1 MLSIGVLVLF
11 ALSDGF
17 SVDPVSFLFW
27 VALLAAVE
35 LLPMYMG
42 LEIELT
48 LGFVIILPV
57 VILFPPPVAM
67 VIVGLGSFDP
77 RELRR
82 DVPLHKALFNR
93 SQSML
98 AAAAAGIPFALWS
111 APRFSIF
118 GIAMSALLHLI
129 VNLGLVALA
138 VRIERGTPLKEL
150 IAELLPRPVSG
161 FAMSYGLLTGLGAA
175 TALVY
180 SREQGGGWAV
190 AAILI
195 PLLFARLSI
204 LGARNQQELSER
216 LRKQQLALLRST
228 ESIFEARELE
238 RKRIAATIHDSSL
251 QFLAGASYACGNASD
266 ALLRGDT
273 AAAGDLLETTR
284 GAIDTATQSIRGSVV
299 DLRRSSV
306 EEGGLRD
313 TIRKFSAEMSVLWGS
328 EVRIEGDVVH
338 EPPLPVSLAAFQILQ
353 ESLINSFKHSG
364 SRSVVVRLSEIDGM
378 VHLVVEDD
386 GKGFDPS
393 SVRGDEHVGL
403 ELMKERVKT
412 VGGRLDLRSA
422 PGEGTRLEAVLPAG
436 AEA

>member
-1 MLSIGVLVLF
+1 
-11 ALSDGF
+11 
-17 SVDPVSFLFW
+17 
-27 VALLAAVE
+27 
-35 LLPMYMG
+35 MYMG

-67 VIVGLGSFDP
+67 MIVGLGSLDP

-82 DVPLHKALFNR
+82 DMPLHKALFNR

-98 AAAAAGIPFALWS
+98 AAAAATIPFALWS

-118 GIAMSALLHLI
+118 GIATAALLHLC

-138 VRIERGTPLKEL
+138 VRMERGTPLVQLYKQ
-150 IAELLPRPVSG
+150 LLPQPVSG
-161 FAMSYGLLTGLGAA
+161 FFISYALLTGLGAA

-195 PLLFARLSI
+195 PLLFARISI
-204 LGARNQQELSER
+204 LGARNQQELSDR
-216 LRKQQLALLRST
+216 LRKQQQALLRST
-228 ESIFEARELE
+228 ESLFEAREME

-251 QFLAGASYACGNASD
+251 QFLAGASYACGNAGD
-266 ALLRGDT
+266 ALKRGDAESAT
-273 AAAGDLLETTR
+273 RLLETAR
-284 GAIDTATQSIRGSVV
+284 GAVDTATASIRSSVV

-313 TIRKFSAEMSVLWGS
+313 TIRKFSEEMSVLWGS
-328 EVRIEGDVVH
+328 EVRIEGDLEH

-353 ESLINSFKHSG
+353 ESVINSLKHSG
-364 SRSVVVRLSEIDGM
+364 TRSVLVRLSESDGM
-378 VHLVVEDD
+378 VHLVVQDE
-386 GKGFDPS
+386 GKGFDTANFG
-393 SVRGDEHVGL
+393 GDEHMGL
-403 ELMKERVKT
+403 ELMKERVHT
-412 VGGRLDLRSA
+412 LGGRLELDSV
-422 PGEGTRLEAVLPAG
+422 PGEGTRLEAVLPAA